1 MSLAVV
7 SLIKIERIAES
18 RTSSGRLLIV
28 HFKAYGGYSARVLLP
43 PGLRFAFSLQV
54 WILVMSWF
62 G

>member
-43 PGLRFAFSLQV
+43 PGLRFAFR
-54 WILVMSWF
+54 F
-62 G
+62 GF